1 VSRNRAVLWVGSVT
15 GSAARRKLIHRDLK
29 SLNILCAT
37 DEHLLIAVSTAS
49 PNQTLLSSSANHT
62 LSIRRN
68 AESTPRRVPP

>member
-1 VSRNRAVLWVGSVT
+1 MSRNRAVLWVGSVT

-37 DEHLLIAVSTAS
+37 DEHLLIAVSTHCIAQ
-49 PNQTLLSSSANHT
+49 PNPAQQQCKLYAQ
-62 LSIRRN
+62 RRN